1 MFCSFQPVDF
11 EETPDLNLGLV
22 VSNIAPLVEG
32 GGGATV
38 GGGGESGSS
47 GGGGGAGGSGVGE
60 GGESGGGGGG
70 RAGEGGG
77 SWAGGGSLGGGGAGG
92 GGTNAGSGT
101 GTQPVSYTEK
111 KQAKVYPIS
120 VAVLNV
126 PEGVAFKPAVKP
138 VSVSENPE
146 ETPLMEV
153 IAVYPATD
161 VDTGGPA
168 GHVR

>member
-11 EETPDLNLGLV
+11 EETPNLNLGLV
-22 VSNIAPLVEG
+22 VSNVAPLVEG
-32 GGGATV
+32 GGAATV
-38 GGGGESGSS
+38 GRGGESGSS
-47 GGGGGAGGSGVGE
+47 GGGGRPGGSGVGE

-70 RAGEGGG
+70 RGGGGGG

-101 GTQPVSYTEK
+101 VSYTEK
-111 KQAKVYPIS
+111 KQAKVYPVS

-146 ETPLMEV
+146 ETSLKEV